1 MTNVLKK
8 IWDNKILSLFVLA
21 LILIC
26 SFYGC
31 KSVIAHADESNE
43 PETSEVAWA
52 SDEEGVENSD
62 DEAPLEAYGYKSERF
77 GQNVLVLKYDRTK
90 QVQIKYRD
98 IYDIP
103 TSATQASD
111 WPWDNDRDQF
121 DFVDIDDNFKNYS
134 ELTSTAYMFYN
145 FDHARVRDL
154 NGFKNLNTS
163 NVTNMSNMFNGFG
176 SSSFLDIAP
185 NISNWDT
192 SKVTDTSYMFANY
205 GQNRM
210 ISSLDLSSFN
220 TSEVTNFTK
229 MLIGMKLKSITLG
242 ADFNLYLG
250 PSGACLTN
258 SSGYYQDTAWYS
270 VDGTVY
276 PKCSFPPRERNTTY
290 YDCFN
295 EAYGYWEGDSLI
307 LKYDQYRGRNLSS
320 YNTYDIP
327 TSASQASDWQWDR
340 DRETFKKI
348 VIDESF
354 KNYSGLK
361 STAYMFQNFKNV
373 SEHEGFQNL
382 NTENVTNMSHMFD
395 NYGSLSGTL
404 STPPDVSHW
413 NTSNVIDMSYMFE
426 SYAQSSG
433 CVNTTP
439 DVSHWNT
446 SNVTNMKWMF
456 WMYGRNCIFPCLNL
470 ESFSMGKV
478 TNYERMLAVRVKS
491 IKLGRDINI
500 EFGNPGA
507 CLTNSSDD
515 WNRTWYSEDGV
526 ECPQCTI
533 PPRESTT
540 TYYDAAPVPY
550 GYKDGNKLTI
560 TYDPEIN
567 THEKQGQKVFDI
579 RNEKAKSLWYWEY
592 YKDEITEVSIEDNF
606 KHFHGLTST
615 AFMFQDLWNVNKIE
629 GCENIDTSNVTSM
642 KDMFC
647 RFGQA
652 STSLYTV
659 PNVSYWNTSNVTDMS
674 YMFFRYGASSNVLD
688 KTPDV
693 SRWDTSR
700 VTNTRS
706 MFENYGEDRVFK
718 LDLSNWDTS
727 NITDRK
733 NYDNMLCDCR
743 LWSITLGEKFDLVLG
758 ADWYCEHSA
767 CICDSGKGRSN
778 EWHDV
783 YGNWYSP
790 KYFGKEK
797 RTAPK
802 TYYDI
807 YTRTTSTQKNLRSS
821 CMDKSQDSINKNDN
835 VNIQNSD
842 LNKSQIKQ
850 NVSCKGNIEAKANS
864 LNKRRQKVGAKCC
877 QQDKPTYTDNKAKDN
892 SLYKRRQAIPNIKI

>member
-8 IWDNKILSLFVLA
+8 IWDNKILSLFMLA

-31 KSVIAHADESNE
+31 KLITAYADESNE
-43 PETSEVAWA
+43 PEASEVV
-52 SDEEGVENSD
+52 STVDEEGVENSD
-62 DEAPLEAYGYKSERF
+62 DEAPL
-77 GQNVLVLKYDRTK
+77 
-90 QVQIKYRD
+90 
-98 IYDIP
+98 
-103 TSATQASD
+103 
-111 WPWDNDRDQF
+111 
-121 DFVDIDDNFKNYS
+121 
-134 ELTSTAYMFYN
+134 
-145 FDHARVRDL
+145 
-154 NGFKNLNTS
+154 
-163 NVTNMSNMFNGFG
+163 
-176 SSSFLDIAP
+176 
-185 NISNWDT
+185 
-192 SKVTDTSYMFANY
+192 
-205 GQNRM
+205 
-210 ISSLDLSSFN
+210 
-220 TSEVTNFTK
+220 
-229 MLIGMKLKSITLG
+229 
-242 ADFNLYLG
+242 
-250 PSGACLTN
+250 
-258 SSGYYQDTAWYS
+258 
-270 VDGTVY
+270 
-276 PKCSFPPRERNTTY
+276 
-290 YDCFN
+290 

-327 TSASQASDWQWDR
+327 TSASQACDWQWDR

-348 VIDESF
+348 IIDESF

-433 CVNTTP
+433 CVSSTP

-491 IKLGRDINI
+491 IKLGHDINI

-515 WNRTWYSEDGV
+515 WNSTWYSQDGV

-540 TYYDAAPVPY
+540 TYYDTVLVPY
-550 GYKDGNKLTI
+550 GYREGNKLTI
-560 TYDPEIN
+560 TYDTEMYIHENQGQEIYDLR
-567 THEKQGQKVFDI
+567 HEKGI
-579 RNEKAKSLWYWEY
+579 GTWSWYHDRE
-592 YKDEITEVSIEDNF
+592 EITEVTIKDDFRN
-606 KHFHGLTST
+606 FHGLTST
-615 AFMFQDLWNVNKIE
+615 GWMFYKLYNVNKLE
-629 GCENIDTSNVTSM
+629 GCENIDTSHVTNM
-642 KDMFC
+642 TQMFD
-647 RFGQA
+647 RFG
-652 STSLYTV
+652 SDSLTMA
-659 PNVSYWNTSNVTDMS
+659 PNVANWNTSNVTNMS
-674 YMFFRYGASSNVLD
+674 YMFLSYGGSSLCGM
-688 KTPDV
+688 PDV

-807 YTRTTSTQKNLRSS
+807 YTRTTSTHKNLRSS

-864 LNKRRQKVGAKCC
+864 LNKRRQKVCT
-877 QQDKPTYTDNKAKDN
+877 QYYLINKPTYTENKAKTI
-892 SLYKRRQAIPNIKI
+892 SLHKRR